1 MVTRIDLFGSEILL
15 RFDGKQ
21 SYQTQ
26 LGSVVTILIV
36 GFISFRLAFI
46 VLDAFQ
52 RSNPQVIY
60 NERQVDDPA
69 AFNATSYSFP
79 FAIAMEDPVLQNYYI
94 DESIYTVS
102 ATFKQK
108 FLVYNETTQNYVTIW
123 NNTVLQLKPCT
134 LDNFQNPS
142 NRNYYTQLNYTNMY
156 CLPPDF
162 NIAIQGDF
170 PSSVFSY
177 LLLTVQQCTHNCK
190 SKDQIT
196 KFLNNANFGMQLSDS
211 YVDPTSKDNPY
222 KVYSRDMFWGTSPQL
237 PKDVH
242 IYLRNN
248 YVYSDFGWFFS
259 DIQTQKYPSFSYQED
274 TTYPPY
280 SQQYI
285 LRIMIRFEKQKEG
298 VYKRT
303 YQNFNS
309 IISEIGGFTQSLLAI
324 GYLFCKN
331 FSKLKLNLELI
342 NQYFNYDET
351 SLENNQNDQEDKSS
365 QKQQQFDLQQSLTDE
380 QYQDEIKVNEEKFKS
395 LRKRNFLNQNSFE
408 NKVKNQNKQDQNSL
422 SPSFNKFSINNNMSF
437 LKASPAAAHQNIYH
451 IKNNKQQFNQS
462 SINKPTRDKS
472 KTNNSNTLNSPDEQN
487 IFGQDSKIYFK
498 KANAATQRKKE
509 SQFKQMIEKKI
520 NKINVSTW
528 EYFKSFII
536 PTEKYKKKKQIIKY
550 SVDKLYHNLDIFNI
564 LKKLVDVEKLKR
576 LLLDQDQLRLF
587 DCLPNPTI
595 QPDLA
600 FKKQSSQIWDQKN
613 KEVDLMYQDER
624 SEMQK
629 LSDAFQ
635 SYMNITQKQNQR
647 GIDKKIINLLD
658 RNLLQIFQKEAEE
671 RQNMQMTRQNS
682 ESPKCNI
689 YNQVLS
695 QSNMPQKVFQLFQQ
709 QNQIKQ
715 DSILDANSCNQSDL
729 SCVLDEFMKV
739 EVQNKSNQATQIKD
753 CFSNQ
758 EALKTSQL
766 ISTNIVL
773 RLEKQKLPNQ
783 FESKT
788 NQLDKI

>member
-26 LGSVVTILIV
+26 LGSVVTILII

-46 VLDAFQ
+46 VLETFQ
-52 RSNPQVIY
+52 RLNPQVIY

-79 FAIAMEDPVLQNYYI
+79 FAIAMADPALQNYYI
-94 DESIYTVS
+94 DESIYTVN

-123 NNTVLQLKPCT
+123 NNTVLNLKPCT

-142 NRNYYTQLNYTNMY
+142 NQNYYTQLNYTNMY

-170 PSSVFSY
+170 SSSVFSF
-177 LLLTVQQCTHNCK
+177 LELTVQQCTQNCK
-190 SKDQIT
+190 SQDQMT
-196 KFLNNANFGMQLSDS
+196 KFLNNANFGIQLSDS

-222 KVYSRDMFWGTSPQL
+222 KVYSRDIFWSASPQL

-259 DIQTQKYPSFSYQED
+259 DIQTQKYPSFSYSED
-274 TTYPPY
+274 TTYPPNT
-280 SQQYI
+280 QQYI
-285 LRIMIRFEKQKEG
+285 LNIMIRFEKRKEG

-303 YQNFNS
+303 YKNFNS
-309 IISEIGGFTQSLLAI
+309 IFSEIGGFTQSLLAI

-351 SLENNQNDQEDKSS
+351 SEENNQNDQEDKSG
-365 QKQQQFDLQQSLTDE
+365 QKQQQFDEQQSLTNE
-380 QYQDEIKVNEEKFKS
+380 QYQNAIKVNEQKFKS
-395 LRKRNFLNQNSFE
+395 LRKRIFLKQNSFE
-408 NKVKNQNKQDQNSL
+408 NKLKNQNEQDQSSL
-422 SPSFNKFSINNNMSF
+422 SPSINKVSINDNMNF
-437 LKASPAAAHQNIYH
+437 QQTSPAATHQNTNN
-451 IKNNKQQFNQS
+451 IKNNKQQFNQQNIS
-462 SINKPTRDKS
+462 KVARDKS
-472 KTNNSNTLNSPDEQN
+472 KTNISNTLNSPEQN
-487 IFGQDSKIYFK
+487 IFSEGSKINFK
-498 KANAATQRKKE
+498 TANAATQRKKE

-564 LKKLVDVEKLKR
+564 LKKLVEVEKLKR
-576 LLLDQDQLRLF
+576 LLLDQDQLKLF

-595 QPDLA
+595 KPDLVL
-600 FKKQSSQIWDQKN
+600 KKQSSQIWDQKN

-635 SYMNITQKQNQR
+635 SYMNITQKQNQG

-671 RQNMQMTRQNS
+671 SQSMQMTRQNS

-689 YNQVLS
+689 YKQVLS
-695 QSNMPQKVFQLFQQ
+695 QPNMPLKAFQLCQQ

-739 EVQNKSNQATQIKD
+739 EVQNKTNQATQIKD
-753 CFSNQ
+753 FVSNQ
-758 EALKTSQL
+758 EVLKTSQL
-766 ISTNIVL
+766 ISTNVIL